1 MAQIPSDKGGSLTDK
16 TLVIIAIDSVETLSP
31 RWRTMMQIVAAKA
44 GNEGAVGYAHEGK
57 AQRGGVMVEQ
67 DLFAFEIRL

>member
-1 MAQIPSDKGGSLTDK
+1 
-16 TLVIIAIDSVETLSP
+16 
-31 RWRTMMQIVAAKA
+31 MMQIVAAKA

-57 AQRGGVMVEQ
+57 AQRSGVMVEQ